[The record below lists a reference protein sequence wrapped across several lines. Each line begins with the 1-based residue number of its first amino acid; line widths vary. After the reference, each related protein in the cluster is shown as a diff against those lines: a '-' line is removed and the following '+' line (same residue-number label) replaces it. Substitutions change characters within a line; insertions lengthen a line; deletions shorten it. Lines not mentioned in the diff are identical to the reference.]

1 MNSQIPKNHW
11 RNITTRSIKA
21 DCPVYKKIKMA
32 FLWAGIGFGK
42 TKHRSGSNDQE
53 PRNLQEGLLQIG
65 TQAWH
70 ILVHANNNNI
80 GTYEDDKNKN
90 SDCITSLVEI
100 AATGEKASN
109 KNQQLV
115 MLIPHV
121 SSKITQ
127 PKERKR
133 SKAKVSILFLYF
145 YRLFSGSSRLCI

>member
-1 MNSQIPKNHW
+1 
-11 RNITTRSIKA
+11 
-21 DCPVYKKIKMA
+21 MA
-32 FLWAGIGFGK
+32 FLWAGVGSGK
-42 TKHRSGSNDQE
+42 TKPRSDSNDQG

-80 GTYEDDKNKN
+80 GVYEDDKNKH
-90 SDCITSLVEI
+90 SDCITSLVEV
-100 AATGEKASN
+100 AATSERASN

-121 SSKITQ
+121 SSRITQ

-133 SKAKVSILFLYF
+133 SEAKVSILLLSYF
-145 YRLFSGSSRLCI
+145 FRVFPVVYLKEAVFWGIQYWFCCCGYSTWCMLR

>member
-1 MNSQIPKNHW
+1 
-11 RNITTRSIKA
+11 
-21 DCPVYKKIKMA
+21 MA

-42 TKHRSGSNDQE
+42 TKPRSDSNDQE

-80 GTYEDDKNKN
+80 GTCEDDKNKH
-90 SDCITSLVEI
+90 SDCITSLVEV
-100 AATGEKASN
+100 AAASDRTSK

-121 SSKITQ
+121 SSRITQ
-127 PKERKR
+127 PNERKC
-133 SKAKVSILFLYF
+133 SKAKVSILLLHC
-145 YRLFSGSSRLCI
+145 YRLFF